1 VSDRQEIF
9 LVHRRFVVWE
19 ATSVIRH
26 DLRGKLSSVRNAA
39 FYLQRRVAAGA
50 ADLVERDNRITKFFD
65 LIPQE
70 IMAAEAVL
78 GARLPG
84 FDREPEV
91 EPFDVREVVISCVAS
106 CVDRPGCTVSIM
118 PSAQLALGCRSELA
132 VAIYCLVENALDA
145 VAERGG
151 GLVTVSCHER
161 DDHTVIEVIDD
172 GPGLSSEAAAR
183 ALEHFFTT
191 KPGRLGL
198 GLNIA
203 RRTAARSRGTLEL
216 GTTDARGA
224 RAAIVLPRMTAPNP
238 P

>member
-39 FYLQRRVAAGA
+39 FYLQRRIATEGA
-50 ADLVERDNRITKFFD
+50 ELVERDKRITKFFD

-70 IMAAEAVL
+70 IMAAEAIL
-78 GARLPG
+78 GERLPG

-91 EPFDVREVVISCVAS
+91 EPFDIREVVISSVAS

-118 PSAQLALGCRSELA
+118 PSAQVVVGCRSELA

-145 VAERGG
+145 MAESGG
-151 GLVTVSCHER
+151 GRVAVSCHEYSDR
-161 DDHTVIEVIDD
+161 TVIEVIDD
-172 GPGLSSEAAAR
+172 GPGLSSQAAAR
-183 ALEHFFTT
+183 GLEPFFTT
-191 KPGRLGL
+191 RPGRLGL

-203 RRTAARSRGTLEL
+203 KRTAARSRGTLEL
-216 GTTDARGA
+216 GAAQASGT
-224 RAAIVLPRMTAPNP
+224 RAAIVLPR
-238 P
+238 